1 METFIESFSAGVDA
15 VDSFVWGWALIW
27 LLLGTHLF
35 MTIRTG
41 FIQRKIPTAIK
52 LSVSKNDP
60 YAEGDISQFGALTT
74 ALAATIGTGTIV
86 GVATGL
92 LCGGPGAIFWMWL
105 TGVFGIATKY
115 SETYISMKY
124 RVKDANGRM
133 LGGAMYALERG
144 FKHKGLGK
152 LLAVLFAL
160 FTAIASF
167 GIGASVQS
175 NSLAGALTSSSLIPG
190 ASEIPTWLIG
200 IVVTVLVAIVIIGG
214 LKKVSKVC
222 EKLVPVMAIFYVACC
237 LVIIGM
243 NGAYLWDAIV
253 TIITCAFT
261 GQAAFGGAV
270 GSGIMLALQYGFKR
284 GLFSN
289 ESGLG
294 SAPIAAAAA
303 RTSQPVV
310 QALISMTQTFI
321 DTLVVCSMTGLVILV
336 TGVWTS
342 GKNGAPLTSYAFETG
357 LPGELGGLIVTIGI
371 ILFAYSTILGWSYYG
386 EKAIE
391 YLLGSK
397 AIIPY
402 RWAFII
408 SVGLG
413 ASMKLDLVWTLSD
426 IFNALMAFPNLIGL
440 IMLTPVVKAE
450 TLAYLRSLK
459 KEPASEG

>member
-1 METFIESFSAGVDA
+1 MHITEIPGVLAMVVSSAFQPV
-15 VDSFVWGWALIW
+15 
-27 LLLGTHLF
+27 
-35 MTIRTG
+35 
-41 FIQRKIPTAIK
+41 
-52 LSVSKNDP
+52 
-60 YAEGDISQFGALTT
+60 
-74 ALAATIGTGTIV
+74 AATGGFAGATVMMAIRL
-86 GVATGL
+86 GVA
-92 LCGGPGAIFWMWL
+92 
-105 TGVFGIATKY
+105 
-115 SETYISMKY
+115 
-124 RVKDANGRM
+124 
-133 LGGAMYALERG
+133 
-144 FKHKGLGK
+144 
-152 LLAVLFAL
+152 
-160 FTAIASF
+160 
-167 GIGASVQS
+167 
-175 NSLAGALTSSSLIPG
+175 
-190 ASEIPTWLIG
+190 
-200 IVVTVLVAIVIIGG
+200 
-214 LKKVSKVC
+214 
-222 EKLVPVMAIFYVACC
+222 
-237 LVIIGM
+237 
-243 NGAYLWDAIV
+243 
-253 TIITCAFT
+253 
-261 GQAAFGGAV
+261 
-270 GSGIMLALQYGFKR
+270 R

-310 QALISMTQTFI
+310 QARISMTQTFI

>member
-1 METFIESFSAGVDA
+1 MFIIDIMMAISNWL
-15 VDSFVWGWALIW
+15 WGWPLLI
-27 LLLGTHLF
+27 LTS
-35 MTIRTG
+35 
-41 FIQRKIPTAIK
+41 AVAVY
-52 LSVSKNDP
+52 LSVRFKFFQFTRFGHAMKNTFGKIFDKGDG
-60 YAEGDISQFGALTT
+60 EGDISPFQACCT
-74 ALAATIGTGTIV
+74 ALASTLGVGNIAGVSVAIAT
-86 GVATGL
+86 
-92 LCGGPGAIFWMWL
+92 GGPGAVFWMWAVAL
-105 TGVFGIATKY
+105 MGFIVKFSEITLGMAYRERDPETG
-115 SETYISMKY
+115 
-124 RVKDANGRM
+124 RWH
-133 LGGAMYALERG
+133 GGFYWYVRR
-144 FKHKGLGK
+144 GLGK
-152 LLAVLFAL
+152 SWKWLGIFWAVILGCAMVFAPAVQANSVVEAIRVSFDVPGWIVGVIFAVIMAVVLVGGIKSISSFAEKVVPLMALAYVIGSIFILVKFGSNIPHVFAMIFEYA
-160 FTAIASF
+160 FTPMAATGGF
-167 GIGASVQS
+167 
-175 NSLAGALTSSSLIPG
+175 AGA
-190 ASEIPTWLIG
+190 
-200 IVVTVLVAIVIIGG
+200 TVM
-214 LKKVSKVC
+214 
-222 EKLVPVMAIFYVACC
+222 MAIRLGVA
-237 LVIIGM
+237 
-243 NGAYLWDAIV
+243 
-253 TIITCAFT
+253 
-261 GQAAFGGAV
+261 
-270 GSGIMLALQYGFKR
+270 R

-342 GKNGAPLTSYAFETG
+342 GKNGAPLPSYAFETG

>member
-1 METFIESFSAGVDA
+1 MLVLLVGTGIYLNIALRFFSFRNWVRAYKCLWQGRSHQSEHGEI
-15 VDSFVWGWALIW
+15 SPWNAL
-27 LLLGTHLF
+27 
-35 MTIRTG
+35 M
-41 FIQRKIPTAIK
+41 
-52 LSVSKNDP
+52 
-60 YAEGDISQFGALTT
+60 T
-74 ALAATIGTGTIV
+74 ALAADIGTGNVV
-86 GVATGL
+86 GVAL
-92 LCGGPGAIFWMWL
+92 AIAVGGPGALFWMWVTAL
-105 TGVFGIATKY
+105 VGMMTKF
-115 SETYISMKY
+115 SEVLLSVHFREKTPAGNW
-124 RVKDANGRM
+124 V
-133 LGGAMYALERG
+133 GGAMYYI
-144 FKHKGLGK
+144 KNGLGPK
-152 LLAVLFAL
+152 WVWLGTCFAV
-160 FTAIASF
+160 F
-167 GIGASVQS
+167 GICACIGTGGMVQAKAITDNIS
-175 NSLAGALTSSSLIPG
+175 GTFGL
-190 ASEIPTWLIG
+190 PTWLCGLILVGLCVAVLLGGVRRIG
-200 IVVTVLVAIVIIGG
+200 AVAGKIV
-214 LKKVSKVC
+214 
-222 EKLVPVMAIFYVACC
+222 PFMAIMYVFMC
-237 LVIIGM
+237 LLIIGM
-243 NGAYLWDAIV
+243 NIEKVPSVFWWVISDAFQPTAATGGFVGATVMMAIRLGV
-253 TIITCAFT
+253 A
-261 GQAAFGGAV
+261 
-270 GSGIMLALQYGFKR
+270 R

-413 ASMKLDLVWTLSD
+413 ASM
-426 IFNALMAFPNLIGL
+426 
-440 IMLTPVVKAE
+440 
-450 TLAYLRSLK
+450 
-459 KEPASEG
+459 

>member
-1 METFIESFSAGVDA
+1 MQAARRNLLKTGLMCTGAAAAAGVSLPASAA
-15 VDSFVWGWALIW
+15 VEPKSKIAREEWDVVVVGAGFAGLCAALEAKEKGAKVLLIEKMGRPDCTSAYSSGWIAATKTRYQDKDDDDSKELYFKEMMEVSGGRSDPALI
-27 LLLGTHLF
+27 
-35 MTIRTG
+35 R
-41 FIQRKIPTAIK
+41 A
-52 LSVSKNDP
+52 
-60 YAEGDISQFGALTT
+60 YAEIAGESVDWLGDHGMTYKIWKQHAPERMRCHIVPAVNGLTGGAHMVKVMLE
-74 ALAATIGTGTIV
+74 ALEKAGVPVRYNTKAVELVTDECFNVLGVSCIEKHRRVELMTKGGVILATGGFAGATVMMAIRL
-86 GVATGL
+86 GVA
-92 LCGGPGAIFWMWL
+92 
-105 TGVFGIATKY
+105 
-115 SETYISMKY
+115 
-124 RVKDANGRM
+124 
-133 LGGAMYALERG
+133 
-144 FKHKGLGK
+144 
-152 LLAVLFAL
+152 
-160 FTAIASF
+160 
-167 GIGASVQS
+167 
-175 NSLAGALTSSSLIPG
+175 
-190 ASEIPTWLIG
+190 
-200 IVVTVLVAIVIIGG
+200 
-214 LKKVSKVC
+214 
-222 EKLVPVMAIFYVACC
+222 
-237 LVIIGM
+237 
-243 NGAYLWDAIV
+243 
-253 TIITCAFT
+253 
-261 GQAAFGGAV
+261 
-270 GSGIMLALQYGFKR
+270 R

>member
-1 METFIESFSAGVDA
+1 MNASAIPNAFIQIFTLAFQPQAIAGGVAGVTVQQA
-15 VDSFVWGWALIW
+15 
-27 LLLGTHLF
+27 
-35 MTIRTG
+35 MR
-41 FIQRKIPTAIK
+41 
-52 LSVSKNDP
+52 
-60 YAEGDISQFGALTT
+60 Y
-74 ALAATIGTGTIV
+74 
-86 GVATGL
+86 GVA
-92 LCGGPGAIFWMWL
+92 
-105 TGVFGIATKY
+105 
-115 SETYISMKY
+115 
-124 RVKDANGRM
+124 
-133 LGGAMYALERG
+133 
-144 FKHKGLGK
+144 
-152 LLAVLFAL
+152 
-160 FTAIASF
+160 
-167 GIGASVQS
+167 
-175 NSLAGALTSSSLIPG
+175 
-190 ASEIPTWLIG
+190 
-200 IVVTVLVAIVIIGG
+200 
-214 LKKVSKVC
+214 
-222 EKLVPVMAIFYVACC
+222 
-237 LVIIGM
+237 
-243 NGAYLWDAIV
+243 
-253 TIITCAFT
+253 
-261 GQAAFGGAV
+261 
-270 GSGIMLALQYGFKR
+270 R

-426 IFNALMAFPNLIGL
+426 IFNALMAFPNLIALIGL
-440 IMLTPVVKAE
+440 AKVVSKALDE
-450 TLAYLRSLK
+450 FEQANLADNK
-459 KEPASEG
+459 

>member
-1 METFIESFSAGVDA
+1 MFIIDIMMAISNWL
-15 VDSFVWGWALIW
+15 WGWPLLI
-27 LLLGTHLF
+27 LTS
-35 MTIRTG
+35 
-41 FIQRKIPTAIK
+41 AVAVY
-52 LSVSKNDP
+52 LSVRFKFFQFTRFGHAMKNTFGKIFDKGDG
-60 YAEGDISQFGALTT
+60 EGDISPFQACCT
-74 ALAATIGTGTIV
+74 ALASTLGGGNIAGVSVAIAT
-86 GVATGL
+86 
-92 LCGGPGAIFWMWL
+92 GGPGAVFWMWAVAL
-105 TGVFGIATKY
+105 MGFIVKFSEITLGMAYRERDPETG
-115 SETYISMKY
+115 
-124 RVKDANGRM
+124 RWH
-133 LGGAMYALERG
+133 GGFYWYVRR
-144 FKHKGLGK
+144 GLGK
-152 LLAVLFAL
+152 SWKWLGIFWAVILGCAMVFAPAVQANSVVEAIRVSFDVPGWIVGVIFAVIMAVVLVGGIKSISSFAEKVVPLMALAYVIGSIFILVKFGSNIPHVFAMIFEYA
-160 FTAIASF
+160 FTPMAATGGF
-167 GIGASVQS
+167 
-175 NSLAGALTSSSLIPG
+175 AGA
-190 ASEIPTWLIG
+190 
-200 IVVTVLVAIVIIGG
+200 TVM
-214 LKKVSKVC
+214 
-222 EKLVPVMAIFYVACC
+222 MAIRLGVA
-237 LVIIGM
+237 
-243 NGAYLWDAIV
+243 
-253 TIITCAFT
+253 
-261 GQAAFGGAV
+261 
-270 GSGIMLALQYGFKR
+270 R